1 MCDGTARELHP
12 ETTVV
17 SCCVPQAQHLL
28 HQDGL
33 FVGSSAAMN
42 CVGAVKVARQLGP
55 GHTIVTILCDAGH
68 RRVAQLCDR
77 LFVSCFLC
85 FGWWLGQDSTSFTSS
100 SARQAPEQVS
110 QPGVPAEVQSGP
122 HPQLDRP

>member
-1 MCDGTARELHP
+1 MCDGTVRDLHP
-12 ETTVV
+12 EKTVV
-17 SCCVPQAQHLL
+17 SCCMPQAQHLL

-55 GHTIVTILCDAGH
+55 GHTIVTSATLGTGAWASSATGY
-68 RRVAQLCDR
+68 
-77 LFVSCFLC
+77 LFLML
-85 FGWWLGQDSTSFTSS
+85 GWWLSQENTSFTSS

>member
-1 MCDGTARELHP
+1 MCDGTVRDLHP
-12 ETTVV
+12 EKTVV

-68 RRVAQLCDR
+68 RCVGQLCDR
-77 LFVSCFLC
+77 LFVSYA
-85 FGWWLGQDSTSFTSS
+85 WVV
-100 SARQAPEQVS
+100 A
-110 QPGVPAEVQSGP
+110 QPREYFIHQFFCTAGT
-122 HPQLDRP
+122 

>member
-1 MCDGTARELHP
+1 MCDGTVRDLHP
-12 ETTVV
+12 EKTVV
-17 SCCVPQAQHLL
+17 SCRVAQAQHLL

-68 RRVAQLCDR
+68 RCVGQLCDR
-77 LFVSCFLC
+77 LFVSYL
-85 FGWWLGQDSTSFTSS
+85 GWWLSQENTSFTSS